1 MVQFDFNSLLKT
13 MDKAGIMAMVEKEV
27 DKVIAAAKA
36 KEIEQE
42 RYKIAKA
49 NVACDNYSVDD
60 LIILDARLNRMADTK
75 IEEAK
80 TIPADTIKAGK
91 MPKKYPPIESIEE
104 PIMKAEIMTPKEFE
118 ELLLNASLRDIK
130 KRKKSSEK
138 TTYDE
143 YFKDSFF

>member
-1 MVQFDFNSLLKT
+1 MIQFDFNALLKT

-27 DKVIAAAKA
+27 DKVIAANQAA
-36 KEIEQE
+36 KEVEQE

-49 NVACDNYSVDD
+49 NVDCDNYSLDD
-60 LIILDARLNRMADTK
+60 LIILGDRLNRMADTK
-75 IEEAK
+75 VEEAK
-80 TIPADTIKAGK
+80 SIRADFIKPGK
-91 MPKKYPPIESIEE
+91 KPKYPIETK
-104 PIMKAEIMTPKEFE
+104 PVIMTPEEFAKFLE
-118 ELLLNASLRDIK
+118 ASLGDI

>member
-27 DKVIAAAKA
+27 DKVIAAKAA
-36 KEIEQE
+36 KEVEQE

-49 NVACDNYSVDD
+49 NVACDNYSIDD
-60 LIILDARLNRMADTK
+60 LIILDARLNRKADTK
-75 IEEAK
+75 VEEAK
-80 TIPADTIKAGK
+80 SIRADFIKPGK
-91 MPKKYPPIESIEE
+91 KPKYPIETK
-104 PIMKAEIMTPKEFE
+104 PVIMTPEEFAE
-118 ELLLNASLRDIK
+118 FLNASLGDIK

>member
-1 MVQFDFNSLLKT
+1 MIQFDFNSLLKT

-27 DKVIAAAKA
+27 DKVVAAKA
-36 KEIEQE
+36 AKEVEQE
-42 RYKIAKA
+42 RYRIAKA
-49 NVACDNYSVDD
+49 NVASDNYSIDD

-75 IEEAK
+75 VEEAK
-80 TIPADTIKAGK
+80 SIPADFIEAGK
-91 MPKKYPPIESIEE
+91 KPKYPIETK
-104 PIMKAEIMTPKEFE
+104 PLIMTPEEFVKFFE
-118 ELLLNASLRDIK
+118 ASLGDI

>member
-1 MVQFDFNSLLKT
+1 MIQFDFNALLKT

-27 DKVIAAAKA
+27 DKVIAANQAA
-36 KEIEQE
+36 KEVEQE

-49 NVACDNYSVDD
+49 NVDCDNYSLDD
-60 LIILDARLNRMADTK
+60 LIILGDRLNRMADTK
-75 IEEAK
+75 VEEAK
-80 TIPADTIKAGK
+80 SIRADFIKPGK
-91 MPKKYPPIESIEE
+91 KPKHPIETK
-104 PIMKAEIMTPKEFE
+104 PLIMTPEEFAE
-118 ELLLNASLRDIK
+118 FLNASLGDIK

>member
-27 DKVIAAAKA
+27 DKVIAAQTA
-36 KEIEQE
+36 KEVEQE
-42 RYKIAKA
+42 RYKMAKA
-49 NVACDNYSVDD
+49 NVASDNYSVDD
-60 LIILDARLNRMADTK
+60 LLILDARLNRMADTK

-80 TIPADTIKAGK
+80 SIPADFIEAGK
-91 MPKKYPPIESIEE
+91 MPKKYPIETK
-104 PIMKAEIMTPKEFE
+104 PLIMTPEEFAKF
-118 ELLLNASLRDIK
+118 LDASLGDIK

>member
-1 MVQFDFNSLLKT
+1 MIQFDFNSLLKT

-27 DKVIAAAKA
+27 DKVIAAQRS

-60 LIILDARLNRMADTK
+60 LIILDARLNRKADTK

-91 MPKKYPPIESIEE
+91 MPKKYPIESN
-104 PIMKAEIMTPKEFE
+104 PLIMTPKEFE

>member
-27 DKVIAAAKA
+27 DKVIAAQTA
-36 KEIEQE
+36 KEVEQE
-42 RYKIAKA
+42 RYKMAKA
-49 NVACDNYSVDD
+49 NVASDNYSVDD
-60 LIILDARLNRMADTK
+60 LIILDARLSRMADTK

-80 TIPADTIKAGK
+80 SIPADFIKAGK
-91 MPKKYPPIESIEE
+91 KPKYPIETKPVIMSPEE
-104 PIMKAEIMTPKEFE
+104 FVKFFE
-118 ELLLNASLRDIK
+118 ASLGDI

-138 TTYDE
+138 KTVDN

>member
-1 MVQFDFNSLLKT
+1 MIQFDFNSLLNT

-27 DKVIAAAKA
+27 DKVIAAKAA
-36 KEIEQE
+36 KEVEQE
-42 RYKIAKA
+42 RYRIAKA
-49 NVACDNYSVDD
+49 NVASDNYSIDD

-75 IEEAK
+75 VEEAK
-80 TIPADTIKAGK
+80 SIPADFIKAGK
-91 MPKKYPPIESIEE
+91 KPKYPTETNPL
-104 PIMKAEIMTPKEFE
+104 IMTPEEFAE
-118 ELLLNASLRDIK
+118 FLNASLGDIK

>member
-27 DKVIAAAKA
+27 DKVIAAQTA

-42 RYKIAKA
+42 RYKMAKA
-49 NVACDNYSVDD
+49 NVASDNYSIDD
-60 LIILDARLNRMADTK
+60 LIILDARLSRMADTK

-80 TIPADTIKAGK
+80 SIPADFIKAGK
-91 MPKKYPPIESIEE
+91 KPKYPIETKPVIMSPEE
-104 PIMKAEIMTPKEFE
+104 FVKFFE
-118 ELLLNASLRDIK
+118 ASLGDI

-138 TTYDE
+138 KTVDN

>member
-1 MVQFDFNSLLKT
+1 MIQFDFNSLLKT

-27 DKVIAAAKA
+27 DKVIAAKAA
-36 KEIEQE
+36 KEVEQE

-80 TIPADTIKAGK
+80 TIRADFIEAGK
-91 MPKKYPPIESIEE
+91 KPKYPIETK
-104 PIMKAEIMTPKEFE
+104 PLIMTPEEFAE
-118 ELLLNASLRDIK
+118 FLNASLGDI

>member
-1 MVQFDFNSLLKT
+1 MIQFDFNALLKT

-27 DKVIAAAKA
+27 DKVIAAKAA
-36 KEIEQE
+36 KEVEQE

-49 NVACDNYSVDD
+49 NVACDNYSIDD

-75 IEEAK
+75 VEEAK
-80 TIPADTIKAGK
+80 SIPADFIEAGK
-91 MPKKYPPIESIEE
+91 KPKYPIETK
-104 PIMKAEIMTPKEFE
+104 PLIMTPEEFAE
-118 ELLLNASLRDIK
+118 FLDASLGDIK

>member
-1 MVQFDFNSLLKT
+1 MIQFDFNSLLKT

-27 DKVIAAAKA
+27 DKVIAAKAA
-36 KEIEQE
+36 KEVEQE

-75 IEEAK
+75 VEEAK
-80 TIPADTIKAGK
+80 SIPADFIEAGK
-91 MPKKYPPIESIEE
+91 KPKYPIETK
-104 PIMKAEIMTPKEFE
+104 PLIMTPEEFAE
-118 ELLLNASLRDIK
+118 FLNASLGDIK

>member
-1 MVQFDFNSLLKT
+1 MIQFDFNSLLNT

-27 DKVIAAAKA
+27 DKVIAAQTA
-36 KEIEQE
+36 KEVEQE
-42 RYKIAKA
+42 RYKMAKA
-49 NVACDNYSVDD
+49 NVASDNYSVDD
-60 LIILDARLNRMADTK
+60 LIILDARLSRRADTK

-80 TIPADTIKAGK
+80 SIPADFIEAGK
-91 MPKKYPPIESIEE
+91 KPKYPIETK
-104 PIMKAEIMTPKEFE
+104 PVIMTPEEFVKFFE
-118 ELLLNASLRDIK
+118 ASLGDI

>member
-1 MVQFDFNSLLKT
+1 MIQFDFNSLLKT
-13 MDKAGIMAMVEKEV
+13 MDKAGVMAMVEKEV
-27 DKVIAAAKA
+27 DKVIAAKAA
-36 KEIEQE
+36 KEVEQE

-75 IEEAK
+75 VEEAK
-80 TIPADTIKAGK
+80 SIPADFIEAGK
-91 MPKKYPPIESIEE
+91 MPKKYPIESK
-104 PIMKAEIMTPKEFE
+104 PLIMTPEEFVKFFE
-118 ELLLNASLRDIK
+118 ASLGDI

>member
-1 MVQFDFNSLLKT
+1 MIQFDFNSLLKT

-27 DKVIAAAKA
+27 DKVIAAKAA
-36 KEIEQE
+36 KELEQE

-49 NVACDNYSVDD
+49 NVSCDNYSIDD
-60 LIILDARLNRMADTK
+60 LIILEARLNRMADTK
-75 IEEAK
+75 VEEAK
-80 TIPADTIKAGK
+80 SIPADFVEAGK
-91 MPKKYPPIESIEE
+91 MPKKYPIETK
-104 PIMKAEIMTPKEFE
+104 PLIMTPEEFAE
-118 ELLLNASLRDIK
+118 FLNASLGDIK

>member
-1 MVQFDFNSLLKT
+1 MIQFDFNSLLKT

-27 DKVIAAAKA
+27 DKVIAAQKA
-36 KEIEQE
+36 KEVEQE

-75 IEEAK
+75 VEEAK
-80 TIPADTIKAGK
+80 SIPADFIEAGK
-91 MPKKYPPIESIEE
+91 MPKKYPIETK
-104 PIMKAEIMTPKEFE
+104 PVIMTPEEFVKFFE
-118 ELLLNASLRDIK
+118 ASLGDI

-138 TTYDE
+138 TTVDN
-143 YFKDSFF
+143 YFKDTFF

>member
-1 MVQFDFNSLLKT
+1 MIQFDFNSLLKT

-27 DKVIAAAKA
+27 DKVIAAQKA
-36 KEIEQE
+36 KEVEQE

-75 IEEAK
+75 AEEAK

-91 MPKKYPPIESIEE
+91 MPKKYPPIESK
-104 PIMKAEIMTPKEFE
+104 PLIMTPEEFAE
-118 ELLLNASLRDIK
+118 FLNASLGDI

-143 YFKDSFF
+143 YFKRILSSK

>member
-1 MVQFDFNSLLKT
+1 MIQFDFNSLLKT

-27 DKVIAAAKA
+27 DKVIAAKAA
-36 KEIEQE
+36 KEVEQE

-60 LIILDARLNRMADTK
+60 LIILDARLSRMADTK
-75 IEEAK
+75 VEEAK
-80 TIPADTIKAGK
+80 SIPADFIKAGK
-91 MPKKYPPIESIEE
+91 KPKYPIETK
-104 PIMKAEIMTPKEFE
+104 PLIMTPEEFVKFFE
-118 ELLLNASLRDIK
+118 ASLGDI

>member
-1 MVQFDFNSLLKT
+1 MIQFDFNSLLKT

-27 DKVIAAAKA
+27 DKVIAAQRT

-60 LIILDARLNRMADTK
+60 LIILDARLSRMADTK

-80 TIPADTIKAGK
+80 SIRADFIKPGK
-91 MPKKYPPIESIEE
+91 KPKHLIETK
-104 PIMKAEIMTPKEFE
+104 PLIMTPKEFE

-130 KRKKSSEK
+130 KSKKSSEK